1 MEAQLHPS
9 MNRED
14 VSPLSIPQNPLMQC
28 RKERKKKLVCSMKR
42 EYYIQVLVIFCLI
55 LTCQPA
61 VVIFYIILT
70 CQPAVVI
77 FCIILTCQPAV
88 VIFYIILICQP
99 VVVIFCLILICQPAV
114 VIFCLILICQP
125 AVVIFCIILFCQS
138 LLCFASLL
146 SPELF
151 DYGYF
156 ELQGLG
162 KLAEKFPNIA
172 STSVYCLRDFLVT
185 PSRILLTLR
194 QQCGY
199 ADRDVMQRL
208 KITGMVLFLQR

>member
-55 LTCQPA
+55 LT
-61 VVIFYIILT
+61 
-70 CQPAVVI
+70 
-77 FCIILTCQPAV
+77 
-88 VIFYIILICQP
+88 
-99 VVVIFCLILICQPAV
+99 
-114 VIFCLILICQP
+114 CQP

>member
-1 MEAQLHPS
+1 MQGPVLEEMNGGTAPPKHEQGRCVTPEYTSEPS
-9 MNRED
+9 YA
-14 VSPLSIPQNPLMQC
+14 L

-42 EYYIQVLVIFCLI
+42 ENYIKVL
-55 LTCQPA
+55 A
-61 VVIFYIILT
+61 IFY
-70 CQPAVVI
+70 
-77 FCIILTCQPAV
+77 
-88 VIFYIILICQP
+88 
-99 VVVIFCLILICQPAV
+99 LILICQP
-114 VIFCLILICQP
+114 
-125 AVVIFCIILFCQS
+125 

-172 STSVYCLRDFLVT
+172 STSIYCLRDFLVT

>member
-42 EYYIQVLVIFCLI
+42 EYYIQVLVIFCL
-55 LTCQPA
+55 
-61 VVIFYIILT
+61 
-70 CQPAVVI
+70 
-77 FCIILTCQPAV
+77 ILTCQPAV

>member
-1 MEAQLHPS
+1 MNGGTAPPKHEQGRCVTPEYNSEPS
-9 MNRED
+9 CALQEG
-14 VSPLSIPQNPLMQC
+14 
-28 RKERKKKLVCSMKR
+28 KEEEVGCSMKR
-42 EYYIQVLVIFCLI
+42 EYFIKVLIVFCLI
-55 LTCQPA
+55 L
-61 VVIFYIILT
+61 I
-70 CQPAVVI
+70 
-77 FCIILTCQPAV
+77 CQPAV

-99 VVVIFCLILICQPAV
+99 
-114 VIFCLILICQP
+114 
-125 AVVIFCIILFCQS
+125 

-172 STSVYCLRDFLVT
+172 TNSIYSLRDFLVT

-194 QQCGY
+194 QQCVY
-199 ADRDVMQRL
+199 ADRDAMQRL
-208 KITGMVLFLQR
+208 KITGIILFLQRCV